1 MRFICNITV
10 RSTTTLP
17 GGDEECAVLHEVSA
31 LLFSVQRVFKSL
43 SNYELMDLAVDNR
56 TRCFRHLQVGLTCHA
71 EFSIDPLRVAPF
83 VKLANTCNAKL
94 ANTCNAMLGVRG
106 AGLTNMVFPCTR
118 GSNAPPHYPT

>member
-1 MRFICNITV
+1 MRFVRNITV

-31 LLFSVQRVFKSL
+31 LLFSFLLVFKSL
-43 SNYELMDLAVDNR
+43 SNYDLVDLTADNR
-56 TRCFRHLQVGLTCHA
+56 THCFRHLQVGLTCHA

-83 VKLANTCNAKL
+83 AKL

-106 AGLTNMVFPCTR
+106 AGLTNMVFP
-118 GSNAPPHYPT
+118 PT